1 MTPLEL
7 QLMEDE
13 GLRLKPYRDT
23 VGKLTIGIGRNL
35 DDVGISK
42 DEAIQMLRNDIQS
55 VQIQLSQ
62 RLPFWSKLNQVRQD
76 ALTNM
81 AFNLGVPK
89 FMNFKNTISYLAKG
103 DYKSASVE
111 CLNSTWHKQVGDR
124 AERIAKEIE
133 FGY

>member
-1 MTPLEL
+1 MSPLEI

-42 DEAIQMLRNDIQS
+42 DEAVIMFRNDIHN
-55 VQIQLSQ
+55 VQIELAQ
-62 RLPFWSKLNQVRQD
+62 RLPFWSKLNQTRQD

-81 AFNLGVPK
+81 AFNMGVPT
-89 FMNFKNTISYLAKG
+89 FMKFKNTISYLAKG

-111 CLNSTWHKQVGDR
+111 CLNSTWHKQVGER
-124 AERIAKEIE
+124 ADRIAKQILN
-133 FGY
+133 G

>member
-1 MTPLEL
+1 MTDLEL

-55 VQIQLSQ
+55 VQKQLSQ
-62 RLPFWSKLNQVRQD
+62 CLPFWSKLNQVRQD

-81 AFNLGVPK
+81 AFNMGVPTFMK
-89 FMNFKNTISYLAKG
+89 FKKTISYLTQGA
-103 DYKSASVE
+103 YKSASTE
-111 CLNSTWHKQVGDR
+111 CLNSTWSKQVGDR
-124 AERIAKEIE
+124 AKRIAKEIE
-133 FGY
+133 LGS